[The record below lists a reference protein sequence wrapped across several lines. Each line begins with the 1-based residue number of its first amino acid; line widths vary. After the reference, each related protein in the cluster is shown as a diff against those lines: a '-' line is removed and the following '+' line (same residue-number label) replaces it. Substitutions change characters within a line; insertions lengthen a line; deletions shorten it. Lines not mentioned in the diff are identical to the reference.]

1 MNIATRV
8 LLELQETTLL
18 AARAARGLFKRPRYI
33 PESIAQM
40 DAIGVGSL
48 TIIILTGF
56 FTGGVLTLQTYPTL
70 KYYGAQGQ
78 TGYLVA
84 LSLIRELGPVLT
96 ALMVTGRVGSAIAA
110 ELGSMSVSQQIDAM
124 RALGTDPVR
133 KLVTPRIIAL
143 LITLPLLTVI
153 GDVVGI
159 VGGWSVAGGLYGMS
173 SDMFFSSVRDGISTD
188 DIIGGIIKPMVFMA
202 STDIEINPT
211 TLPPSYDGQVS
222 EDAAESTFAEVDDR
236 ERAIPAI
243 EFRDVHLSFDERKVL
258 NGLTFKV
265 MKGETKIILGGSGCG
280 KSTTI
285 KLVLGLLKPD
295 SGQILVDGEDITN
308 YTELEMMRVRKKIG
322 MVFQEGALFDS
333 LSVYDNVAFRLHEQG
348 VPEEEVE
355 PEVRRM
361 LRFVNLEDAIDKMPI
376 ELSGGMRRRVGI
388 ARALVGD
395 PKIVMFDEPT
405 AGLDP
410 PTART
415 ICELAMKLRDLED
428 VSSIFVTHEMNN
440 LEYLSSE
447 YAVVNDAGDVVF
459 ELEGERLC
467 LINTK
472 VLMLRDGQ
480 PIFSGTDEALKKAED
495 PYIQKF
501 LRGH

>member
-1 MNIATRV
+1 
-8 LLELQETTLL
+8 
-18 AARAARGLFKRPRYI
+18 
-33 PESIAQM
+33 
-40 DAIGVGSL
+40 
-48 TIIILTGF
+48 
-56 FTGGVLTLQTYPTL
+56 
-70 KYYGAQGQ
+70 
-78 TGYLVA
+78 
-84 LSLIRELGPVLT
+84 
-96 ALMVTGRVGSAIAA
+96 
-110 ELGSMSVSQQIDAM
+110 
-124 RALGTDPVR
+124 
-133 KLVTPRIIAL
+133 
-143 LITLPLLTVI
+143 
-153 GDVVGI
+153 
-159 VGGWSVAGGLYGMS
+159 
-173 SDMFFSSVRDGISTD
+173 
-188 DIIGGIIKPMVFMA
+188 MA
-202 STDIEINPT
+202 STDIEMPQPLT
-211 TLPPSYDGQVS
+211 PPHEIDNRVS
-222 EDAAESTFAEVDDR
+222 DNAAESTFQEVDDQ

-243 EFRDVHLSFDERKVL
+243 EFRDVHLSFDDRTVLDGLSFKVL
-258 NGLTFKV
+258 
-265 MKGETKIILGGSGCG
+265 KGETKIILGGSGCG

-308 YTELEMMRVRKKIG
+308 YTEEQMMRVRKKIG
-322 MVFQEGALFDS
+322 MIFQEGALFDS
-333 LSVYDNVAFRLHEQG
+333 LSVYDNVAFKLHEQG

-440 LEYLSSE
+440 LDYLCSE
-447 YAVVNDAGDVVF
+447 YAVVNDAGEVVF
-459 ELEGERLC
+459 EKEGERLC

-472 VLMLRDGQ
+472 CLMMREGRV
-480 PIFSGTDEALKKAED
+480 IFSGTDETLRKSED
-495 PYIQKF
+495 AYIHKF